1 MREPIREDNRL
12 ARLPTW
18 GPSFRV
24 SFSLLITSFDGDNLF
39 KGKWAELLR
48 FTNTDNNCCRMGDR
62 IPAIFTNKNGFIQ
75 VATQNG
81 QSGNKWTNVPMETRT
96 WYQVDLLQY
105 NLYDKVASIYLLV
118 LWWYLPTFQFFSEI
132 KLDGESVVR
141 IENENPRQFRN
152 VGVWAAK
159 TQNNF
164 PPAKAFIG
172 NLEYGNLGVCVH
184 KIINMKV

>member
-81 QSGNKWTNVPMETRT
+81 QSGNKLTNVAMEART
-96 WYQVDLLQY
+96 WYQLELLQY

-118 LWWYLPTFQFFSEI
+118 LWWYLSTFQFFSEI
-132 KLDGESVVR
+132 KLDGESIGR

-172 NLEYGNLGVCVH
+172 NLEYGNLGVYTE
-184 KIINMKV
+184 